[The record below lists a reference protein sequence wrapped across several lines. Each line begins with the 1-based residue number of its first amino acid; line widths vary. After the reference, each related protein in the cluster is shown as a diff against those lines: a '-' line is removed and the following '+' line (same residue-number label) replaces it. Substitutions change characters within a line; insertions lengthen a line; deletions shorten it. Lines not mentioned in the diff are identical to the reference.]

1 MITNSWSRLRL
12 TMITAALLL
21 AGVIIDVSL
30 LHWAMITVTVI
41 AITAA
46 IRYHGVHVVMTMTR
60 WGSHFDVVVVLTLSS
75 RRRYNVV
82 DSLRLSSATSSST
95 TMTDDTDDVRRWTS
109 NVVVFRHSRNPSY
122 CMRPRDYDVHM
133 SRRVSWTTLCPG
145 VRLWLFIYDV
155 CLGNFVTFIPS
166 SLSRRDCPGLLW
178 VLCPPPCPGVW
189 KWLLPVPP

>member
-1 MITNSWSRLRL
+1 
-12 TMITAALLL
+12 MITAALLL

-60 WGSHFDVVVVLTLSS
+60 GSHFDVVVVLTLSS

-82 DSLRLSSATSSST
+82 DSLCLSSATSSST
-95 TMTDDTDDVRRWTS
+95 MMTDDTDDVRRWTS

-133 SRRVSWTTLCPG
+133 SRRVSRTTLCPS

-155 CLGNFVTFIPS
+155 CPGNFVTFVVA
-166 SLSRRDCPGLLW
+166 SLSRRECSGLLS
-178 VLCPPPCPGVW
+178 PPPCPMGLEVM
-189 KWLLPVPP
+189 